1 MSNLMPNKGTPEEYR
16 LLSVDEW
23 VTKDF
28 PPAFIMTGEGDFLAD
43 QALPFYERLKSL
55 GVAAEYHYYGD
66 AEHVL
71 GHVFQCN
78 IRLPEAIECTREEC
92 AFLQRFVTHHSF

>member
-1 MSNLMPNKGTPEEYR
+1 MANLMPHKGKP
-16 LLSVDEW
+16 
-23 VTKDF
+23 K
-28 PPAFIMTGEGDFLAD
+28 
-43 QALPFYERLKSL
+43 
-55 GVAAEYHYYGD
+55 EYHYYGD

-78 IRLPEAIECTREEC
+78 IRLPEAVECTREEC

>member
-1 MSNLMPNKGTPEEYR
+1 MANLMPNKGTPEEYQ
-16 LLSVDEW
+16 LLSVDEC

-43 QALPFYERLKSL
+43 QALPFYEKLKSL

-66 AEHVL
+66 ADHVL

-78 IRLPEAIECTREEC
+78 IRLKKRTFLETTR
-92 AFLQRFVTHHSF
+92 Q